1 MAARLVA
8 EEGDLKGLTLSLD
21 DGDQW
26 IIGRDPEESQ
36 LVIEDPQV
44 SRKHLMAQRTP
55 EGISIENLSETNP
68 AQINDESLTEPR
80 LLQHGDTIRIGTEL
94 FRFYTDTSAHVINPI
109 DSNGETQDHAADGAA
124 DSPLPAE
131 ADESPSTPDN
141 ASMPSDTPSRTNE
154 IPSESEQVV
163 SETSTED
170 EEPFDQNAAEESIYS
185 EEHLETAPPI
195 AEINFGIP
203 EIGRWLLKV
212 VGGPNNGAEFQMQT
226 GHSYLLGTDPHAC
239 DIVFHDTSV
248 SRQHARLAISEE
260 DQLTIED
267 LNSRNGVLVS
277 GEPIH
282 KTQPLTP
289 SVIVTIGTTSFVVY
303 DREGEIQTIISP
315 LLPSI
320 VKVLQREETAAPE
333 PVVAPA
339 AVEPVAAPV
348 VEPPNKFP
356 LSTHNIILLSVV
368 GGLFLLAGIG
378 TWTLFK
384 GEPVTTAVQEN
395 PTQLIDQ
402 ALTPFPSIKYS
413 YNKGTGSLLLL
424 GHVVTAADKSQLTYN
439 LQGLKFIKF
448 IDDSS
453 IIIDEFVWQEINSIL
468 ARNPAWKGITIHSPS
483 AGQFIMTGY
492 LQTRKQAE
500 QLADYMSVNF
510 PYLDLLET
518 KVIVE
523 EDVIN
528 QTNLLLQDKGLR
540 GITVQLS
547 NGDISL
553 SGKIPQTQAAD
564 LDKVLEQIKTIPGVR
579 AVRSLVSTSATEQ
592 GIVNISDRYL
602 VTGQSRLGDK
612 YTVVINGY
620 ILSEGDALDG
630 MTITS
635 IKSNMILLEKDGNK
649 YRIDYN
655 R

>member
-1 MAARLVA
+1 MAAKFVA

-26 IIGRDPEESQ
+26 IIGRDPEACQ
-36 LVIEDPQV
+36 IVIEDPQV
-44 SRKHLMAQRTP
+44 SRKHLKAQRTP
-55 EGISIENLSETNP
+55 QGISIENLSETNP
-68 AQINDESLTEPR
+68 AQINDETLTDSR
-80 LLQHGDTIRIGTEL
+80 LLQNGDTVRIGNEF
-94 FRFYTDTSAHVINPI
+94 FRYYTDSSAHVVNPN
-109 DSNGETQDHAADGAA
+109 DNNGEAENVAN
-124 DSPLPAE
+124 DSPSTSE
-131 ADESPSTPDN
+131 ETTESPHTPDN
-141 ASMPSDTPSRTNE
+141 ASMPINTPLSA
-154 IPSESEQVV
+154 SEQP
-163 SETSTED
+163 SDLEPTDPETSSGA
-170 EEPFDQNAAEESIYS
+170 EEPVEHDTAEDSIYT
-185 EEHLETAPPI
+185 EEHLKAASPI

-226 GHSYLLGTDPHAC
+226 GHSYLLGTDQHAC

-248 SRQHARLAISEE
+248 SRQHARLSISEE

-282 KTQPLTP
+282 KAQSLTP

-320 VKVLQREETAAPE
+320 VKVLQREETPASE
-333 PVVAPA
+333 PIATPA
-339 AVEPVAAPV
+339 VVEPVAAPV
-348 VEPPNKFP
+348 VEPPAKFP

-384 GEPVTTAVQEN
+384 GEPVTTATQEN
-395 PTQLIDQ
+395 PTQHIDQ
-402 ALTPFPSIKYS
+402 ALAAFPSIKYS
-413 YNKGTGSLLLL
+413 FNKGTGSLLLL
-424 GHVVTAADKSQLTYN
+424 GHVVSAADKSQLTYN
-439 LQGLKFIKF
+439 LQSLKFIKF

-468 ARNPAWKGITIHSPS
+468 ARNPAWKGITVHSPS

-528 QTNLLLQDKGLR
+528 QANLLLQDKGLR

-547 NGDISL
+547 NGDMSL
-553 SGKIPQTQAAD
+553 SGKIPQTQSAD

-579 AVRSLVSTSATEQ
+579 TVRSLVSTSATEQ
-592 GIVNISDRYL
+592 GIINISDRYL